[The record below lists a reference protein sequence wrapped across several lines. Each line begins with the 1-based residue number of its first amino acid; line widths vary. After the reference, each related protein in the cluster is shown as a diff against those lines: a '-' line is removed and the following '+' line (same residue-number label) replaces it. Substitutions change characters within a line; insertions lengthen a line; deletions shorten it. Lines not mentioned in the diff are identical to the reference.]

1 MLITEATLEDIPELA
16 ALLAILFAQEAD
28 FTPDRHRQ
36 QQGLR
41 QIISQP
47 GLGRIFVL
55 RYTDKLVGMVSVL
68 FSISTALGGRVA
80 VLEDMVVHPEARGS
94 GLGTALL
101 QHAIT
106 FAQVAGCLR
115 ISLLTDTDNTD
126 ALRFYARQGFVP
138 SQMKTLRLALPS

>member
-1 MLITEATLEDIPELA
+1 MLITEATLADIPELA
-16 ALLAILFAQEAD
+16 RLLAILFAQEAD

-36 QQGLR
+36 QEGLR
-41 QIISQP
+41 LIISQP

-55 RYTDKLVGMVSVL
+55 RNTDKLVGMVSVL

-106 FAQVAGCLR
+106 FAQTAGCLR

-126 ALRFYARQGFVP
+126 ALRFYARQGFVL
-138 SQMKTLRLALPS
+138 SQMKTLRLALPG